1 MSLIAG
7 ALLHDQVIMWP
18 WLDSSYGDGG
28 EKDSVQ
34 GNKQTTVATLHLGQY
49 KSQDLRLNLGF
60 HIATGILLH
69 TTACC
74 IATRTQVR
82 LTYNT

>member
-1 MSLIAG
+1 M
-7 ALLHDQVIMWP
+7 

-28 EKDSVQ
+28 EKDLVQ

-49 KSQDLRLNLGF
+49 KSQDLRLSLGF
-60 HIATGILLH
+60 YSYTVSHVELATGVLLH

-74 IATRTQVR
+74 IATRTQVSKSPI
-82 LTYNT
+82 

>member
-1 MSLIAG
+1 
-7 ALLHDQVIMWP
+7 MWP

-34 GNKQTTVATLHLGQY
+34 GNKQTTVATLHLGL
-49 KSQDLRLNLGF
+49 SLGF
-60 HIATGILLH
+60 YSYTVSHVELATGILLR

-82 LTYNT
+82 LTYNTRSHVAC